1 MKQFT
6 KKELEAYQNSCKMLE
21 ALPENSLYHSIKS
34 FIDTE
39 YLETNR
45 EFIELEDFI
54 QDSLELCTKETQEQ
68 KSSPSALQNQ
78 LRVFLENQ
86 KNTYQKELEAR
97 TTITQTAKSK
107 QAPPLEEL
115 IELPYLI
122 NKGLEKCLPI
132 KQAIVKD
139 YYGLGTQDNY
149 TVKELCAKY
158 HRSGTTIYK
167 HIRQSLAILQNNKI
181 FTNYDNNAFY
191 EAAFPYTAYQRFI
204 LTEYYDY
211 CNQKNIKFD
220 RDIVLRYFLYKE
232 PSYTLKKFYI
242 ELSNTKIP
250 LLIREEQLLFLADF
264 QNLLT
269 RLKIAQAHQHQ
280 FGFFVDSWYNNV
292 GLGVKKR

>member
-6 KKELEAYQNSCKMLE
+6 KKELEAYRNLCKMLE

-54 QDSLELCTKETQEQ
+54 QDSLELCTKEMQEQ
-68 KSSPSALQNQ
+68 KSAPSALQNQ

-107 QAPPLEEL
+107 QEPPLEEL

-122 NKGLEKCLPI
+122 NKGLEKCSPI

-158 HRSGTTIYK
+158 HRSGSTIYK
-167 HIRQSLAILQNNKI
+167 HIRQSLAIL
-181 FTNYDNNAFY
+181 
-191 EAAFPYTAYQRFI
+191 
-204 LTEYYDY
+204 
-211 CNQKNIKFD
+211 
-220 RDIVLRYFLYKE
+220 
-232 PSYTLKKFYI
+232 
-242 ELSNTKIP
+242 
-250 LLIREEQLLFLADF
+250 
-264 QNLLT
+264 
-269 RLKIAQAHQHQ
+269 
-280 FGFFVDSWYNNV
+280 
-292 GLGVKKR
+292 